1 MKSLTALSKRIQGI
15 ASIRSF
21 LFLTLIMFRL
31 GYAMLSSASPS
42 EELIALAGGLNVPDT
57 QFWRSADAL
66 YNQLADYG
74 EYGIHLYL
82 TRVSPVDLFIPI
94 AQALFLSIPI
104 TLVFQRAFNTNSAW
118 QLLNTIPFAAMV
130 GDYLENA
137 SVATIML
144 VYPDRLDALA
154 SASALFTAV
163 KFIASFASIGLIAVG
178 LIVWFI
184 KRITSK

>member
-1 MKSLTALSKRIQGI
+1 M
-15 ASIRSF
+15 
-21 LFLTLIMFRL
+21 
-31 GYAMLSSASPS
+31 
-42 EELIALAGGLNVPDT
+42 ALAGGLNVPDT

-74 EYGIHLYL
+74 EYGTHLYL

-94 AQALFLSIPI
+94 AQALLLSILI
-104 TLVFQRAFNTNSAW
+104 TLIFQRAFYMNSIW
-118 QLLNTIPFAAMV
+118 QFLNTIPFAAMV

-137 SVATIML
+137 SILTIML
-144 VYPDRLDALA
+144 AYPNRLDALA

-163 KFIASFASIGLIAVG
+163 KFIASFTSIGLIAAG
-178 LIVWFI
+178 LIVWFV